1 MAEECKGQLECLEG
15 QSEGQSECPLTQIKV
30 H

>member
-1 MAEECKGQLECLEG
+1 MAEECKDQLECLEG